1 MIETKQATLALI
13 LSGDIFLKDNQNDS
27 AIECYLKAFTIES
40 IKEWDKSVVLRF
52 YNNLGIAYK
61 RKGDFSRAQKL
72 LEAGI
77 ALEPTHTLF
86 YYNLLSILKAQNNIQ
101 NTEKLLLSAISLPVD
116 DIRFH
121 LSLIELY
128 KTANKNRAALNV
140 ALDCV
145 AKFAEIYDSHLT
157 LGNCYSTLKMYKNA
171 IEAYLNAIRI
181 NPSIT
186 SAYNNLGVAYKELGE
201 YEKSRQA
208 YEKVLDINPN
218 DSAAHNNFG
227 NLLRFCDDLEGAI
240 THLEKSIQL
249 NPSYADAYSNL
260 GAVYK
265 ENKAYAKAE
274 PLYRKALSLSP
285 NHTNANFDLAL
296 IELSNGDYDNGWQ
309 RYEHRIKMDELRAK
323 IYPYT
328 TPMWRGEDLQGKTLI
343 LQNEQGFGDNIMFI
357 RYVPMFL
364 NLGAKVILRTRP
376 ELVKLFKSIKGVEA
390 IYSEEESIPKHD
402 YYLPLLSSPNRF
414 KTTLET
420 VPKVFPYL
428 SSPQEKG
435 QFSCDPKRFNIGI
448 VWSSSRTNKDFKNK
462 YIGLE
467 HYKELFSLK
476 GTSWYSLQTGE
487 DALEIH
493 SKKLDKTIV
502 DLSGELND
510 FSATATIIEK
520 LDLIITTD
528 TAVAHLCGAM
538 NKRAWVLV
546 PNPSDWRWMQ
556 EGDKTPWYES
566 LKLYRQDKRG
576 SWKEPIAKIC
586 DHLLPLIKSKVK

>member
-1 MIETKQATLALI
+1 MIDTKQASLALI
-13 LSGDIFLKDNQNDS
+13 LSGDIFLKDNQPNN
-27 AIECYLKAFTIES
+27 AIDCYLKAYEIEN
-40 IKEWDKSVVLRF
+40 IKAWDKSVVLRF
-52 YNNLGIAYK
+52 YNNLAIAYK
-61 RKGDFSRAQKL
+61 RKGDISRAQKL
-72 LEAGI
+72 LETGI

-86 YYNLLSILKAQNNIQ
+86 YYNLLGILKAQNDIQ
-101 NTEKLLLSAISLPVD
+101 NTEKLLLKAISLQIE

-121 LSLIELY
+121 LSLTELY
-128 KTANKNRAALNV
+128 KTTNTPAAALKV
-140 ALDCV
+140 AIDCV
-145 AKFAEIYDSHLT
+145 KKFAQAYDSHLT

-171 IEAYLNAIRI
+171 VEAYSNAIRI

-201 YEKSRQA
+201 YELSRKA
-208 YEKVLDINPN
+208 YEKVLEINPN
-218 DSAAHNNFG
+218 DSAVHNNFG
-227 NLLRFCDDLEGAI
+227 NLLRFCDDFAGAI
-240 THLEKSIQL
+240 THIEQSIKL
-249 NPSYADAYSNL
+249 NPSYPDAYSNL

-265 ENKAYAKAE
+265 ENKEYSKAE
-274 PLYRKALSLSP
+274 PLYRKALSLNP

-296 IELSNGDYDNGWQ
+296 IELFSGNYDKGWQ
-309 RYEHRIKMDELRAK
+309 HYEHRIKMDELRAK

-328 TPMWRGEDLQGKTLI
+328 TPIWRGEDLRGKTLI

-364 NLGAKVILRTRP
+364 RLGANVILRTRP
-376 ELVKLFKSIKGVEA
+376 ELVNLFKSIEGIKEV
-390 IYSEEESIPKHD
+390 YSEEESIPKHD

-414 KTTLET
+414 KTTLES

-428 SSPQEKG
+428 SSYQEKSE
-435 QFSCDPKRFNIGI
+435 FSCNPKRFNIGI
-448 VWSSSRTNKDFKNK
+448 VWSSSKTNKDFKNK

-487 DALEIH
+487 DASEIQT
-493 SKKLDKTIV
+493 KKLDKNIV
-502 DLSGELND
+502 DLSGMLND
-510 FSATATIIEK
+510 FSATASIIDK

-538 NKRAWVLV
+538 NKQAWVLV
-546 PNPSDWRWMQ
+546 PTPSDWRWMQ
-556 EGDKTPWYES
+556 EGDRTPWYDS

-576 SWKEPIAKIC
+576 SWKEPIAKIR
-586 DHLLPLIKSKVK
+586 DHLIPLITSKAK